1 MRQVLLIVA
10 LFALLESDPGVAR
23 ANPPQGMTESV
34 ELQIQK
40 SSYIFVGTVQK
51 TNASTM
57 PTVPAT
63 DRTVVVRVEDV
74 LYAPK
79 TLADYT
85 GRDVTVQLRESSNVK
100 AGDRLAFFTNGGMFG
115 AGVALVEVG
124 HVEAGRDTQDLR
136 RQIAQAFQKK
146 EDEDLRKRIAK
157 ASLIVAGKVLKT
169 GPAKLS
175 ERQPLTEHDPQ
186 WQEAEIA
193 IEAVQKGQFAP
204 RTVSVLFASSTD
216 TMWFRSPKLKEGE
229 EGIWLLHK
237 DAVRWPGIKD
247 RYLVVDPLDFQPRD
261 QVDRVKRLLA
271 RGAN

>member
-1 MRQVLLIVA
+1 MRPALLIVA
-10 LFALLESDPGVAR
+10 LFALLPSSPGVAR

-34 ELQIQK
+34 EQQIQK
-40 SSYIFVGTVQK
+40 SSYMFVGTVQK

-57 PTVPAT
+57 PTVPAN
-63 DRTVVVRVEDV
+63 DRTVVVHVDEV

-85 GRDVTVQLRESSNVK
+85 GRDVTVQLREGSNVK

-124 HVEAGRDTQDLR
+124 RVEAGQDTRDLR
-136 RQIAQAFQKK
+136 RQIVQAFQKK
-146 EDEDLRKRIAK
+146 DDEDLRKRIAK

-169 GPAKLS
+169 GQAKFS
-175 ERQPLTEHDPQ
+175 EHQPLTEHDPQ

-193 IEAVQKGQFAP
+193 IDVVQKGQLAA
-204 RTVSVLFASSTD
+204 RTVSILFAGSTD
-216 TMWFRSPKLKEGE
+216 TMWFRSPKLKDGE

-237 DAVRWPGIKD
+237 DAVKWPGIKD
-247 RYLVVDPLDFQPRD
+247 RYVVVDPLDFQPRD
-261 QVDRVKRLLA
+261 QLDRVKRLLA

>member
-1 MRQVLLIVA
+1 MRQALLAVA
-10 LFALLESDPGVAR
+10 LFTLLQTDPGVTR

-34 ELQIQK
+34 EQQIQK
-40 SSYIFVGTVQK
+40 SSYMFVGTVQK
-51 TNASTM
+51 TNASAM
-57 PTVPAT
+57 PMVPAT
-63 DRTVVVRVEDV
+63 DRTVVVRLEEV

-85 GRDVTVQLRESSNVK
+85 GRDVTVQLREGSNVK

-115 AGVALVEVG
+115 TSVAVVEVG

-146 EDEDLRKRIAK
+146 DDEDLRKRIAK

-175 ERQPLTEHDPQ
+175 ERQPLSEHDPQ
-186 WQEAEIA
+186 WQEAEIG
-193 IEAVQKGQFAP
+193 IDAVQKGQLAA

-216 TMWFRSPKLKEGE
+216 TMWFRSPKLKEGDA
-229 EGIWLLHK
+229 GIWLLHK
-237 DAVRWPGIKD
+237 DAVKWPGIKD
-247 RYLVVDPLDFQPRD
+247 RYVVVDPLDFQPRD
-261 QVDRVKRLLA
+261 QFDRVKRLLA
-271 RGAN
+271 KGAN